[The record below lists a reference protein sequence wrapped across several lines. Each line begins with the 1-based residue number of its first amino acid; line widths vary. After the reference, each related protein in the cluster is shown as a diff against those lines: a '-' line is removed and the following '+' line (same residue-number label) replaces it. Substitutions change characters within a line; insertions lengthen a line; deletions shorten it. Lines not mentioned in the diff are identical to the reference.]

1 MNKIIARAGRWLAI
15 QKRKAKLKNHSF
27 SIISNTCVGGVMT
40 HNVGE
45 QFRSPTVNL
54 IIYEDQFLMFCRH
67 LKEYAACPMD
77 APTKEEQKQFEQ
89 YSYPVGILRGAPVGL
104 PDINLYLVHYKTVE
118 EARAKWE
125 ARYRR
130 INFDDIFIVMDRG
143 IEAKEEIL
151 DAFHELPFAHK
162 VIFSQF
168 DDPQRYPCNFH
179 PSFYTAERF
188 MSGAMY
194 NNTQRGIFR
203 YHWMDEFDYVRWLND
218 GVIEKTGLNIIEETS
233 II

>member
-130 INFDDIFIVMDRG
+130 INYDDIFIVMDRG

-162 VIFSQF
+162 GIFSQF
-168 DDPQRYPCNFH
+168 DDPQRWPCNFH

-194 NNTQRGIFR
+194 NNIQRGIFR
-203 YHWMDEFDYVRWLND
+203 YQLMDEFDYVSWLNN
-218 GVIEKTGLNIIEETS
+218 GS
-233 II
+233 IGKSNLC

>member
-1 MNKIIARAGRWLAI
+1 MNKMVAKAGRWLAI

-54 IIYEDQFLMFCRH
+54 IIYEDQFLTFCRH
-67 LKEYAACPMD
+67 LKEYASCPLE
-77 APTKEEQKQFEQ
+77 APTEEEQKRFEQ

-104 PDINLYLVHYKTVE
+104 PDINLYLVHYKSVE

-125 ARYRR
+125 ARYQR
-130 INFDDIFIVMDRG
+130 INYDDLYIVMDRG

-151 DAFHELPFAHK
+151 DAFHDLPYEHK

-168 DDPQRYPCNFH
+168 DDPQRWPCNYR
-179 PSFYTAERF
+179 PSFYSAENYVN
-188 MSGAMY
+188 GAMY
-194 NNTQRGIFR
+194 KSIQKGMFR
-203 YHWMDEFDYVRWLND
+203 YHWMDEFDYVRWLNE
-218 GVIEKTGLNIIEETS
+218 GTIHRSAMKVVE
-233 II
+233 